1 MSTKASRFPVQTY
14 KSFFLFFLAA
24 ILLMSVRPA
33 FASGQSVVPTPHE
46 QDEDGFY
53 LDKNGK
59 ILLAVSKGPGNNG
72 YDISNLS
79 IVVKRIKALELN
91 GLQKVYFDR
100 QRDKVIADVVVS
112 ERNAR
117 SKVCAA
123 VMNELLE
130 VVVKSNVKD
139 AIVAVH
145 LGEKWTRVEVDRK
158 LLPKG
163 KLNTREL
170 GPRIA
175 VLAARSNMNADLE
188 QEKEKETDAVK
199 TDGKTP

>member
-1 MSTKASRFPVQTY
+1 
-14 KSFFLFFLAA
+14 
-24 ILLMSVRPA
+24 MSVRPA
-33 FASGQSVVPTPHE
+33 FASGQSVVPTPRE

-59 ILLAVSKGPGNNG
+59 ILLAVSKGSGNNG
-72 YDISNLS
+72 YNISNLS
-79 IVVKRIKALELN
+79 IVGKRIKALELN

-100 QRDKVIADVVVS
+100 QRDKVIANVVVS
-112 ERNAR
+112 ERNVR

-139 AIVAVH
+139 AIVVVH